1 MSETE
6 TATLD
11 KPWPLPAEATAVVS
25 TATVD
30 PGDAQAAVDKGPYA
44 LLLGL
49 AQDGGYP
56 QAGCRGACCA
66 PAWADT
72 GRRRLVAGLAVVDPA
87 GPRRWLIDATP
98 DLCAQLRLLD
108 QACPPPPDQAAPAL
122 EGVVLTHAHLGHV
135 LGLPLF
141 GKEVMGAH
149 GLPVYAMPRLRA
161 FLRRHEPWAG
171 LEREGFVRYAAL
183 EADRPLSLAPGLSVT
198 PIAVPHRAEHS
209 ETVAFRVRGPRGA
222 LLYLPDLDGWPQAE
236 AAGLSLASLL
246 APVDRA
252 YLDATFYSAA
262 ELPGR
267 DLASIPHP
275 LVVQTLERAAALPPA
290 ERAKLRLIH
299 LNHSNPLLQADAPE
313 HRALE
318 ALGVRLGVEGE
329 RLAL

>member
-1 MSETE
+1 MSET
-6 TATLD
+6 TDVD
-11 KPWPLPAEATAVVS
+11 KPRPRPAEVAAVDTTS
-25 TATVD
+25 TVD
-30 PGDAQAAVDKGPYA
+30 PGDAPDAGVDGPFA

-66 PAWADT
+66 PAWADASS
-72 GRRRLVAGLAVVDPA
+72 RRLVAGLAVVDPA

-98 DLCAQLRLLD
+98 DLRAQLRLLD

-141 GKEVMGAH
+141 GKEVMGAR

-183 EADRPLSLAPGLSVT
+183 EADRPLVLAPGLSLT
-198 PIAVPHRAEHS
+198 PLAVPHRAEHS
-209 ETVAFRVRGPRGA
+209 ETVAVQVRGPRGS

-267 DLASIPHP
+267 DLSAIPHP
-275 LVVQTLERAAALPPA
+275 LVVQTLERAAALPA
-290 ERAKLRLIH
+290 AQRAKLRLIH

-318 ALGVRLGVEGE
+318 ALGIRLGVEGE
-329 RLAL
+329 RMGL